1 MPATELNRVNA
12 IQLINYLDSIED
24 LSYNELDLYKF
35 ESLENW
41 DAYDGSKKSFKY
53 YKHPDV
59 FNLDGSLRKKYR
71 YSLLNG
77 YDIIDVSNC
86 IRIAIANYYWLAK
99 ESPFWE
105 TALNLVNEDL
115 ILKVLN
121 NFIPDSIEDF
131 IENVRDGIEEDGD
144 DLYMFVKLAMNQ
156 FNIDYEDS
164 YFSEEWNESVF
175 NKLPLDEKKAIIY
188 TVCYRSSKFHE
199 WSGLWKEFIFNELD
213 EDLESYKK
221 FILSISSLSLNKYWE
236 VVYDRLN
243 LKDRLFP

>member
-1 MPATELNRVNA
+1 
-12 IQLINYLDSIED
+12 
-24 LSYNELDLYKF
+24 
-35 ESLENW
+35 
-41 DAYDGSKKSFKY
+41 
-53 YKHPDV
+53 
-59 FNLDGSLRKKYR
+59 
-71 YSLLNG
+71 
-77 YDIIDVSNC
+77 
-86 IRIAIANYYWLAK
+86 
-99 ESPFWE
+99 
-105 TALNLVNEDL
+105 
-115 ILKVLN
+115 
-121 NFIPDSIEDF
+121 
-131 IENVRDGIEEDGD
+131 
-144 DLYMFVKLAMNQ
+144 MFVKIAMLQ

-243 LKDRLFP
+243 LKDKLFP